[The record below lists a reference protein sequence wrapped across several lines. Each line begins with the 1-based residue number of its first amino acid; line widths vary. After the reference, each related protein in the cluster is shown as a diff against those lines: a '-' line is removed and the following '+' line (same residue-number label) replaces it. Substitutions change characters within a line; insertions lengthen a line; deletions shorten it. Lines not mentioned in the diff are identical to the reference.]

1 MWTGIR
7 TLPDMSRL
15 SSVDAA
21 FWFAETNSWHMH
33 IGASAIIDPND
44 APNFSFDLVRDLVA
58 SRLPELPQLRW
69 RVAGSPMGLDR
80 PWFVEDDEL
89 DIDFHMR
96 RIAVPSPGGRKEY
109 AELVGRLMSYK
120 LDRSKP
126 LWELWF
132 IEGLEGGM
140 VGIVTKMHHAVV
152 DGVSGAGLSEILFDV
167 TPEPRPPAAE
177 VDRSLVGVG
186 VPRPEFQFVNGL
198 YNIGVRTPY
207 RIARLIEQTVRQQ
220 IAVRGIVNKPPRYF
234 DAPKVRFNAPIS
246 PHRTVAGTR
255 VPLDRVKAVKEAFG
269 VKLND
274 VVLALVSGAMR
285 EYLKDRKELPEKSLV
300 SQVPVSTRSESDNGV
315 GNQVSAMTVV
325 LASDIADPA
334 QRIKAIYGYT
344 QGAKEMAKALTAN
357 QIMGYTE
364 TTPPG
369 LLALASR
376 AYAASGIG
384 SSIAPMNVVISNVP
398 GPSFPL
404 YLGGAKVVSLMP
416 VGPLLF
422 DVALNV
428 TCFSYCDSVD
438 FGFITTPE
446 IASDIYQLAD
456 LVEPALVELEVAA
469 GLAKPA
475 KPAQRKTAPR
485 GRR

>member
-1 MWTGIR
+1 MG
-7 TLPDMSRL
+7 RL

-21 FWFAETNSWHMH
+21 FWFAETAGWHMH
-33 IGASAIIDPND
+33 IGASALCDPSD

-69 RVAGSPMGLDR
+69 RVAGAPMGMDR
-80 PWFVEDDEL
+80 PWFVEDDDL
-89 DIDFHMR
+89 DIDFHIR

-109 AELVGRLMSYK
+109 DELVGRLMSYK

-132 IEGLEGGM
+132 IEGLKGGRIA
-140 VGIVTKMHHAVV
+140 IVTKMHHAVV
-152 DGVSGAGLSEILFDV
+152 DGVSGAGLTEILFDV
-167 TPEPRPPAAE
+167 TPEPRPPAVD
-177 VDRSLVGVG
+177 VDRSLVGVNM
-186 VPRPEFQFVNGL
+186 PRPEVQFVNGL
-198 YNIGVRTPY
+198 INLGVKTPY
-207 RIARLIEQTVRQQ
+207 RIARLLEQTVRQQ
-220 IAVRGIVNKPPRYF
+220 IAVRGIANKPPRYF
-234 DAPKVRFNAPIS
+234 DAPNVRFNATIS
-246 PHRTVAGTR
+246 PHRRVAGAR
-255 VPLDRVKAVKEAFG
+255 VPLDRVKAVKEAYG

-285 EYLKDRKELPEKSLV
+285 EYLKQRKELPEKSLV
-300 SQVPVSTRSESDNGV
+300 SQVPVSTRSDADNAV

-325 LASDIADPA
+325 LASDVADPGE
-334 QRIKAIYGYT
+334 RIKAIYAYT
-344 QGAKEMAKALTAN
+344 QGAKEMAKALTAH

-384 SSIAPMNVVISNVP
+384 RTVSPMNVVISNVP
-398 GPSFPL
+398 GPNFPL
-404 YLGGAKVVSLMP
+404 YLGGARVVSLMP
-416 VGPLLF
+416 LGPLLF

-428 TCFSYCDSVD
+428 TCFSYCGSVD

-446 IASDIYQLAD
+446 IASDVDELAD
-456 LVEPALVELEVAA
+456 LVEPALLELEIAA
-469 GLAKPA
+469 GLVKGKPA
-475 KPAQRKTAPR
+475 KRAPAR
-485 GRR
+485 GRP

>member
-1 MWTGIR
+1 
-7 TLPDMSRL
+7 
-15 SSVDAA
+15 
-21 FWFAETNSWHMH
+21 MH
-33 IGASAIIDPND
+33 IGASAIIDPSD
-44 APNFSFDLVRDLVA
+44 APNFSFDLVRDVVA

-69 RVAGSPMGLDR
+69 RVEGSPMGLDR
-80 PWFVEDDEL
+80 PWFVEDEDL
-89 DIDFHMR
+89 DIDFHLR

-132 IEGLEGGM
+132 IEGLEGGN

-167 TPEPRPPAAE
+167 TPEPRPPAVD

-186 VPRPEFQFVNGL
+186 VPRREFQFINGL
-198 YNIGVRTPY
+198 YNVGVRTPY
-207 RIARLIEQTVRQQ
+207 RIARLLEQTVRQQ
-220 IAVRGIVNKPPRYF
+220 IAVRGIANKPPRYF
-234 DAPKVRFNAPIS
+234 DSPKVRFNAPIS
-246 PHRTVAGTR
+246 PHRAVAGTR

-285 EYLKDRKELPEKSLV
+285 EYLKERNELPEKSLV
-300 SQVPVSTRSESDNGV
+300 SQVPVSTRVEADNAV

-325 LASDIADPA
+325 LASDVADPA
-334 QRIKAIYGYT
+334 ERIKAIYSYT

-398 GPSFPL
+398 GPNFPL
-404 YLGGAKVVSLMP
+404 YLCGAKVVSLMP

-446 IASDIYQLAD
+446 IASDVYKLAD
-456 LVEPALVELEVAA
+456 LVEPALYDLEVAA
-469 GLAKPA
+469 GLAARKPV
-475 KPAQRKTAPR
+475 KRVPRKTAPR

>member
-1 MWTGIR
+1 
-7 TLPDMSRL
+7 MSRL

-21 FWFAETNSWHMH
+21 FWFAETDSWHMH
-33 IGASAIIDPND
+33 IGASAVCDPSD
-44 APNFSFDLVRDLVA
+44 APNFSFEYVRDLVA
-58 SRLPELPQLRW
+58 SRVPELPQLRW
-69 RVAGSPMGLDR
+69 RVSGSPMGLDR

-89 DIDFHMR
+89 DIDFHIR

-109 AELVGRLMSYK
+109 SELVGRLMSYK

-126 LWELWF
+126 LWELWW
-132 IEGLEGGM
+132 IEGLEGGR
-140 VGIVTKMHHAVV
+140 VAIVTKMHHAVV
-152 DGVSGAGLSEILFDV
+152 DGVSGAGLSEILLDV
-167 TPEPRPPAAE
+167 TPEPRPPA
-177 VDRSLVGVG
+177 VDVEHSLVGVEP
-186 VPRPEFQFVNGL
+186 PRRELQLMNGL
-198 YNIGVRTPY
+198 INVGVKTPY
-207 RIARLIEQTVRQQ
+207 RIARLIEQTIRQQ
-220 IAVRGIVNKPPRYF
+220 IAVRNIDNKPPRYF
-234 DAPKVRFNAPIS
+234 DSPNVRFNAPIS
-246 PHRTVAGTR
+246 PHRRVAGAS
-255 VPLDRVKAVKEAFG
+255 VPLDRVKAVKEAYG

-285 EYLKDRKELPEKSLV
+285 EYLKGHKELPDKSLV
-300 SQVPVSTRSESDNGV
+300 SQVPVSTRSEADSTV

-334 QRIKAIYGYT
+334 ERIKAIYKYT
-344 QGAKEMAKALTAN
+344 QGAKEMAKALTAH

-384 SSIAPMNVVISNVP
+384 KSIAPMNVVISNVP
-398 GPSFPL
+398 GPDFPL
-404 YLGGAKVVSLMP
+404 YLGGARVERLMP
-416 VGPLLF
+416 MGPLLF

-428 TCFSYCDSVD
+428 TCFSYCGSVD

-446 IASDIYQLAD
+446 VASDIDVMAD
-456 LVEPALVELEVAA
+456 LIEPALLDLEVAA
-469 GLAKPA
+469 GLAKRPA
-475 KPAQRKTAPR
+475 KRVPRKTAPR